1 MAADDTVC
9 ERRGLDFR
17 FPVKL
22 RRQPLS
28 YTHVWETL
36 NDAAKGAQIGD
47 VSSHCFRHTYRTWLD
62 AEGTPVGVQQRMMR
76 HADIRTTMNIYGD
89 AITDDMSKARQRW

>member
-1 MAADDTVC
+1 MDVLKLWRQTTQFC

-36 NDAAKGAQIGD
+36 NDAAKGA
-47 VSSHCFRHTYRTWLD
+47 
-62 AEGTPVGVQQRMMR
+62 
-76 HADIRTTMNIYGD
+76 
-89 AITDDMSKARQRW
+89 